1 MDFNINLP
9 IYLQIADYVC
19 DKILLRQWLPDEKIP
34 SIRELAIELEVTHN
48 TVLRTFEHL
57 QNKNIIYTKRGMGY
71 FVEQNALALLN
82 SSKKEQFLKEE
93 LPSLF
98 HKMNII
104 GFEIEELV
112 TEFEKFKNKNK
123 PNNENEL

>member
-1 MDFNINLP
+1 MDFNNNLP

-19 DKILLRQWLPDEKIP
+19 DKILLKMWREDEKIP

-57 QNKNIIYTKRGMGY
+57 QSKNIIYTKRGMGY
-71 FVEQNALALLN
+71 FVEKNALHLLN
-82 SSKKEQFLKEE
+82 SIRKEQFLKEE

-98 HKMNII
+98 YKMNII
-104 GFEIEELV
+104 GFDISEV
-112 TEFEKFKNKNK
+112 VAEFKKFNQQKNQDH
-123 PNNENEL
+123 EN

>member
-1 MDFNINLP
+1 MDFNNNLP

-19 DKILLRQWLPDEKIP
+19 DKILLKIWSEDEKIP

-57 QNKNIIYTKRGMGY
+57 QSKNIIYTKRGMGY
-71 FVEQNALALLN
+71 FVEKNALNLLN
-82 SSKKEQFLKEE
+82 ASRKEQFLKEE

-98 HKMNII
+98 YKMKVI
-104 GFEIEELV
+104 GFDINELV
-112 TEFEKFKNKNK
+112 EEFKNFNLKN
-123 PNNENEL
+123 

>member
-19 DKILLRQWLPDEKIP
+19 DKILLQQWLPDEKIP

-48 TVLRTFEHL
+48 TILRTFEHL
-57 QNKNIIYTKRGMGY
+57 QSKNIVYTKRGMGY
-71 FVEQNALALLN
+71 FVEQNALNLLN
-82 SSKKEQFLKEE
+82 ASRKEQFLKEE

-98 HKMNII
+98 YKMNII
-104 GFEIEELV
+104 GFEIDELV
-112 TEFEKFKNKNK
+112 TEFQKFKNKTNS
-123 PNNENEL
+123 

>member
-1 MDFNINLP
+1 MDFNVNLP

-19 DKILLRQWLPDEKIP
+19 DKILLRLWLPNEKIP

-71 FVEQNALALLN
+71 FVEQNALSLLN

-104 GFEIEELV
+104 GFEIDELV

-123 PNNENEL
+123 PNHENEL

>member
-1 MDFNINLP
+1 MDFNNNLP

-19 DKILLRQWLPDEKIP
+19 DKILLKLWLEDEKIP
-34 SIRELAIELEVTHN
+34 SIRELAVELEVTHN

-71 FVEQNALALLN
+71 FVEKNALEILN

-93 LPSLF
+93 LPALF
-98 HKMNII
+98 YKMNII
-104 GFEIEELV
+104 GFEINELV
-112 TEFEKFKNKNK
+112 EEFKKFKQETNHNHENK
-123 PNNENEL
+123 L

>member
-19 DKILLRQWLPDEKIP
+19 DKIMLQLWLPDEKIP

-71 FVEQNALALLN
+71 FVEQNALSLLN

-104 GFEIEELV
+104 GFEIDELV

-123 PNNENEL
+123 PDHEN

>member
-19 DKILLRQWLPDEKIP
+19 DKILLRLWLPDEKIP

-48 TVLRTFEHL
+48 TVLRTFEYL

-71 FVEQNALALLN
+71 FVEQNALSLLN

-104 GFEIEELV
+104 GFEIDELV

-123 PNNENEL
+123 PDHEN